1 MLLLLVSCSSCEF
14 LDRAATP
21 VLSRPVHRWRGR
33 DVRSFT
39 APVAP
44 KEPTPARRISTLW
57 RRRPRVAMIVRGA
70 RRSPRART
78 CPVRATA
85 YRIGRSHRSTYAGRV
100 SSRTC
105 ANGDLCFGAR
115 EPEDRRTSGNG
126 PGANPRSVI
135 PLTYADGVRPVPYT
149 DRVHPRCTADAPA
162 GKARRP
168 PPRDQPVPATRGI
181 LPFAMSASVS
191 TTNAFS
197 RAWTRAFR
205 SSRES
210 PRNTGTLHCR
220 TMAPVS

>member
-21 VLSRPVHRWRGR
+21 VLSRPVHGWRGR

-115 EPEDRRTSGNG
+115 EPEDRRPSGNG
-126 PGANPRSVI
+126 PGANPPIGYPSDVCGWCAAG
-135 PLTYADGVRPVPYT
+135 TVHRPCPPALHGGCA
-149 DRVHPRCTADAPA
+149 RGQGATA
-162 GKARRP
+162 
-168 PPRDQPVPATRGI
+168 
-181 LPFAMSASVS
+181 SA
-191 TTNAFS
+191 A
-197 RAWTRAFR
+197 
-205 SSRES
+205 
-210 PRNTGTLHCR
+210 
-220 TMAPVS
+220 